1 MAISHTCMP
10 SHLFAS
16 FAFLM
21 FSVFFL
27 SRKNERAY
35 ILQSVHNFLR
45 LFNVLPNFP
54 FTASETMGN
63 YYL

>member
-35 ILQSVHNFLR
+35 ILQSVHNVLR